1 VGVERYVLGHNMC
14 SWNDVTYYKCVFGFT
29 FCFLGYFLVIECIYI
44 YMRGK
49 AALLVSEF
57 LGIFCIKF
65 PKNDRGVRAPPL
77 GPFLATYQSEKKE
90 KTKKNFSTI

>member
-1 VGVERYVLGHNMC
+1 
-14 SWNDVTYYKCVFGFT
+14 
-29 FCFLGYFLVIECIYI
+29 
-44 YMRGK
+44 MRGK

-90 KTKKNFSTI
+90 KNKEKFLYCLVKSVDQDHFPS

>member
-1 VGVERYVLGHNMC
+1 
-14 SWNDVTYYKCVFGFT
+14 
-29 FCFLGYFLVIECIYI
+29 
-44 YMRGK
+44 MRGK
-49 AALLVSEF
+49 SALLISEF

-65 PKNDRGVRAPPL
+65 PKTDRGVRAPPL

>member
-1 VGVERYVLGHNMC
+1 MC
-14 SWNDVTYYKCVFGFT
+14 LWFYILFLEI
-29 FCFLGYFLVIECIYI
+29 FLGYRMHIYI

-49 AALLVSEF
+49 SALLISEF

-65 PKNDRGVRAPPL
+65 PKTDRGVRAPPL

-90 KTKKNFSTI
+90 KTKKLLYCLVKSVDQDHFPS